1 MYNEHEIDQT
11 MQAWMQTKRFT
22 ASATTNAAIRQR
34 VEENLEKLGGYPSI
48 ASFERAYLE
57 LRDENAIPEFR
68 GSIAEQPA
76 APPLIPPDVIAW
88 IENPRV
94 SSFEQRRRYAT
105 DPQFKKYYDL
115 YLSTQLKAKV
125 AAEEKEEELSV
136 DTYNTMARI
145 DVVKRYR
152 SSPSFKRGV
161 DLLIKRGLIA
171 LVLGL
176 LLHGGLI

>member
-1 MYNEHEIDQT
+1 
-11 MQAWMQTKRFT
+11 
-22 ASATTNAAIRQR
+22 
-34 VEENLEKLGGYPSI
+34 LL
-48 ASFERAYLE
+48 
-57 LRDENAIPEFR
+57 DEDVIQPFR
-68 GSIAEQPA
+68 GNVAEQPA
-76 APPLIPPDVIAW
+76 PAPPIPPDVIAW
-88 IENPRV
+88 IESPRV

-115 YLSTQLKAKV
+115 YLNTQLKAKV

-136 DTYNTMARI
+136 DTYNSMARI

-161 DLLIKRGLIA
+161 DRLIAKGLIA

-176 LLHGGLI
+176 LLHGGML

>member
-1 MYNEHEIDQT
+1 MDNEHEIDQT

-22 ASATTNAAIRQR
+22 ASATVNAAIRER
-34 VEENLEKLGGYPSI
+34 VLENLEQLGGYVSI

-57 LRDENAIPEFR
+57 LRDENAVPEFR

-88 IENPRV
+88 IESPRV

-125 AAEEKEEELSV
+125 AAEEKEETLTVEQ
-136 DTYNTMARI
+136 YNAMPRI
-145 DVVKRYR
+145 EVVKRYR
-152 SSPSFKRGV
+152 ASAAFKRGV
-161 DLLIKRGLIA
+161 DRLIAKGLIA

-176 LLHGGLI
+176 LHGGML

>member
-1 MYNEHEIDQT
+1 MYNEEQEIDNT
-11 MQAWMQTKRFT
+11 MAQWMTSKRF
-22 ASATTNAAIRQR
+22 SPDATTNAAIRQR

-57 LRDENAIPEFR
+57 LLNEDAIQPFR

-76 APPLIPPDVIAW
+76 AAPAIPPDVIAW

-125 AAEEKEEELSV
+125 AAEERETALTAEQ
-136 DTYNTMARI
+136 YYAMPRI
-145 DVVKRYR
+145 EVVKKYR
-152 SSPSFKRGV
+152 SSAGFRRAV
-161 DLLIKRGLIA
+161 DKLIA
-171 LVLGL
+171 EGK
-176 LLHGGLI
+176 I